1 MPNKYPIPLLAPA
14 YQPDICPHPDERW
27 ELRTKPFGCRA
38 SSFTSFAVAIA
49 VLSSLVAVLLL
60 WLCGIV
66 LGLCCRGRRRRRA
79 RKWKRTG
86 GETEPLLGQRG
97 EAAPP
102 PAS

>member
-1 MPNKYPIPLLAPA
+1 MPNKHPIPLLAPA

-66 LGLCCRGRRRRRA
+66 LGMCRRRRRRRA
-79 RKWKRTG
+79 RKWKTTS
-86 GETEPLLGQRG
+86 GETDPLLGPRD
-97 EAAPP
+97 EA